1 MHFYRH
7 GRKVPAQQ
15 SFRQG
20 QNRITANRLAEEI
33 ALAEQPVAYHFHP
46 ISACSGLCKGAIGSY
61 DLFVKD
67 ECAAKLPAV
76 SADAVF
82 LLHRIAGRPVSPIE
96 RSNVLIERCP
106 TNFSGGIG
114 RYCPGVSAPDAR
126 QSANRRRQWRSLR
139 FRVTRDG
146 WKEGCYAMKIKIFI
160 ADGVFCRQFRCQ
172 FPDIWEAGVK
182 GSQNTPRAAHCAATA
197 SWSVELKR

>member
-1 MHFYRH
+1 MIVRKSQEASGKFDRKCIVRTGEKLRSVGSKYDNQSCPASLVMHFYRH

-46 ISACSGLCKGAIGSY
+46 IFACLSLGKGAIRSY

-67 ECAAKLPAV
+67 GCAAKLPAV

-82 LLHRIAGRPVSPIE
+82 LLHRIAG
-96 RSNVLIERCP
+96 LC
-106 TNFSGGIG
+106 
-114 RYCPGVSAPDAR
+114 R
-126 QSANRRRQWRSLR
+126 QSSGRM
-139 FRVTRDG
+139 
-146 WKEGCYAMKIKIFI
+146 Y
-160 ADGVFCRQFRCQ
+160 
-172 FPDIWEAGVK
+172 
-182 GSQNTPRAAHCAATA
+182 
-197 SWSVELKR
+197 